1 MQGESLETQDF
12 STWDGTPF
20 FEGYPEEG
28 RRVYIVKS
36 REEGTFTAYGAL
48 DDQQHAIFLVQGTLV
63 QLDRFVAQVK
73 AEGARVTHG
82 LPPFDTNTGGD
93 KAGGTSRPG
102 FTGDPSENIE
112 ARDFSTWEGK
122 PFFEGYSKEGR
133 HVYIVRPHEQ
143 GGFTA
148 YGLLDD
154 SRQVIFEVQGT
165 RTQLDR
171 FVAQVRAEG
180 ARVTHGQPPFDIRL
194 GGDKA
199 SGTRQSGTQGEPGG
213 KK

>member
-20 FEGYPEEG
+20 FEGHPEEG
-28 RRVYIVKS
+28 RHVYIVKS

-48 DDQQHAIFLVQGTLV
+48 DDRQQVIFVVQGTLA

-73 AEGARVTHG
+73 SEGARVTHG

-93 KAGGTSRPG
+93 KASDTSRPG
-102 FTGDPSENIE
+102 FAGDPSGSLQ
-112 ARDFSTWEGK
+112 ARDFSTWDGK
-122 PFFEGYSKEGR
+122 PFFEGSPKEGR

-148 YGLLDD
+148 YAALDD
-154 SRQVIFEVQGT
+154 SRQILFGVRGT
-165 RTQLDR
+165 HTQLDR
-171 FVAQVRAEG
+171 FVAQVKTEG
-180 ARVTHGQPPFDIRL
+180 ARVTHGPPPFDIRT
-194 GGDKA
+194 GGDKGA
-199 SGTRQSGTQGEPGG
+199 SGG